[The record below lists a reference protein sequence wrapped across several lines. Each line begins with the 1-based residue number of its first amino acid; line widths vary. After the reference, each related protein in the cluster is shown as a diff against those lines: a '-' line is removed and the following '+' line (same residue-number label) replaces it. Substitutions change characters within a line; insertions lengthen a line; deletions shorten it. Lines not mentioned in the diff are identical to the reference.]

1 MVQLKVARA
10 PGLARKRLI
19 AAPRPAQIA
28 TDARQN
34 EASTPAITGMIR
46 LHVTSTDLGM
56 RRSIGSGLEF
66 LDGAGLGRE

>member
-1 MVQLKVARA
+1 
-10 PGLARKRLI
+10 
-19 AAPRPAQIA
+19 
-28 TDARQN
+28 
-34 EASTPAITGMIR
+34 MIR